1 MKPEPSTVYL
11 LDDEPGML
19 KALAR
24 LLKTEGF
31 NVEAH
36 STVKGFLEACRPAE
50 TCCLVLDVSMP
61 ELDGMELH
69 RRLTRAGILIP
80 IVFLTGHGNIP
91 MSVRAIKEGA
101 VDFLTK
107 PVNDADLVRAVR
119 AGLKHASDRHNE
131 IAEAAS
137 LARRYA
143 LLTPREQEVMSH
155 VITGKLNKQIAAD
168 LCYKLQGNRTSN
180 FTAHAFSKRW
190 LSTRAQPPQSSAK
203 PRHRAPG
210 DSRFQH

>member
-36 STVKGFLEACRPAE
+36 STVKGFLDACRPAE
-50 TCCLVLDVSMP
+50 ICCLVLDVSMP

-107 PVNDADLVRAVR
+107 PVNDADLIRAVR

-137 LARRYA
+137 LARKYA
-143 LLTPREQEVMSH
+143 LLTPREQEVMCH

-168 LCYKLQGNRTSN
+168 LGTGEQNIKI
-180 FTAHAFSKRW
+180 
-190 LSTRAQPPQSSAK
+190 
-203 PRHRAPG
+203 HRARVLEKMAV
-210 DSRFQH
+210 DSVASLVRAAQSLGLEPSVTASGHH

>member
-1 MKPEPSTVYL
+1 MKTEAGTVYL

-19 KALAR
+19 RALSR
-24 LLKTEGF
+24 LLRSEGF

-36 STVKGFLEACRPAE
+36 SSPKGFLDSCRPNE
-50 TCCLVLDVSMP
+50 VCCLVLDVSMP

-80 IVFLTGHGNIP
+80 IIFLTGHGNIP

-107 PVNDADLVRAVR
+107 PVNDADLLRAVR
-119 AGLKHASDRHNE
+119 LALKGAAERHND
-131 IAEAAS
+131 ITEAAS

-155 VITGKLNKQIAAD
+155 VIAGKLNKQIAAD
-168 LCYKLQGNRTSN
+168 LGTGEQNIKIHRSRVLGKMAVESVADLVRAAQRLGVKPQTS
-180 FTAHAFSKRW
+180 A
-190 LSTRAQPPQSSAK
+190 
-203 PRHRAPG
+203 
-210 DSRFQH
+210 